1 MDTAAL
7 KDSWELVTKS
17 GDEVPLF
24 FYSHLFLTRPDLR
37 AMFPISMSAQRDRLV
52 GALGRIVSNVDQLD
66 EVTPFIQQLGRDHR
80 RFSVVAEHYN
90 AVGASLL
97 ATLRHFLGAAWND
110 RLAADWAA
118 AYGVI
123 AKVMVEAAE
132 ESTERNDPAWWDA
145 DVVSVER
152 RTMDVTVL
160 EIRPTQPYRYLPG
173 QSFAMEVPQRPRL
186 WRYFSPANA
195 PREDGTIELHV
206 QLVDGGQVSGALV
219 RSVREGDAVKLGAAV
234 GDQLTWSRQDR
245 RDLVMVAGGTG
256 LAPLRAVVDQVDRAW
271 HEEGAGPQ
279 VHLFHGA
286 RVPWNLYDRQWLSAL
301 AGDRSWFDYTEVVSD
316 DHSFPG
322 ARGPVG
328 SVAAAG
334 GPWRGRVAMV
344 CGGPEMVAHTVDEL
358 AAAGIAAEDVKCE
371 QFHHVGA
378 GDTDDDAL
386 SRSGEQQ

>member
-52 GALGRIVSNVDQLD
+52 EALGRIVSNVDQLD

-234 GDQLTWSRQDR
+234 GEALTWSREDR

-256 LAPLRAVVDQVDRAW
+256 LAPLRAVLDQVDRAW
-271 HEEGAGPQ
+271 QEEGVGQ
-279 VHLFHGA
+279 RVHLFHGA

-328 SVAAAG
+328 SVAAAD
-334 GPWRGRVAMV
+334 GPWRERVAMV
-344 CGGPEMVAHTVDEL
+344 CGGPQMVAHTVDEL
-358 AAAGIAAEDVKCE
+358 VAAGIAAEDVKCE